1 MKTMWEILTAIIE
14 FVEFNHIIFTQVQAL
29 TNHILELRT
38 LGNDCGSVTVAEG
51 IFIIMHHR
59 VVVIW
64 TALGGGLVLTVFIE
78 IVLIT

>member
-1 MKTMWEILTAIIE
+1 MDLLTAFIE
-14 FVEFNHIIFTQVQAL
+14 FVEFNHIIFTHAQEL
-29 TNHILELRT
+29 TNHILVLGT

-64 TALGGGLVLTVFIE
+64 SAFGGGLVLTVFIE
-78 IVLIT
+78 IAFIP

>member
-1 MKTMWEILTAIIE
+1 MWEILTAFIE
-14 FVEFNHIIFTQVQAL
+14 FVEFNHIIFTHAQEL

-38 LGNDCGSVTVAEG
+38 LGNDCGSITVAEG

-64 TALGGGLVLTVFIE
+64 SVFGGGLVLAVFIE
-78 IVLIT
+78 IALIP